1 MEGSM
6 SGKRLLLVEDERS
19 LRQCLAEFLS
29 DHGFDVVE
37 AEDGDHAVAMLD
49 NIDLLITDIDMPGS
63 LDGNAIAARAKA
75 LHPGLPVIYASG
87 RPECVSNEIELNDIV
102 LAKPAGPAKLT
113 AAVVCLLRG
122 TEVGPLGGVKGH

>member
-1 MEGSM
+1 MG
-6 SGKRLLLVEDERS
+6 GQRLLLVEDERS

-29 DHGFDVVE
+29 DSGFDVVE
-37 AEDGDHAVAMLD
+37 AEDGDHALAMLD

-87 RPECVSNEIELNDIV
+87 RPEWLSNAIELNDVV
-102 LAKPAGPAKLT
+102 LVKPAGPAQVT
-113 AAVVCLLRG
+113 AVALCLLRG
-122 TEVGPLGGVKGH
+122 TE